1 MSSGVRRVPSSP
13 RSVYKIYRQ
22 GAENSKSLRALA
34 LVYPS
39 GSAAVQ
45 AHRHVRRS
53 VISERTAEQAEN
65 AEGIFQWV
73 SLRLR
78 VWPVTFSLLD
88 VISAHSRNSVGSVG
102 RQVLWLWRPDLLTR
116 CGRYRFFV
124 CLCALPPH
132 TAGPAEQA
140 ASEWLLT
147 GGGEHRH
154 ISPTRGTY
162 PAIVRSQGRFAVA
175 YGARGHA
182 PSGCAAPARAAPPLL
197 LPDRLASAFGHVRR
211 PVAWANELLLRREA
225 APIRAVGT
233 EYHCSFL
240 LPSHR
245 CAWPPHAHPVPSL
258 RHRLWT
264 AILEQ
269 AGPGGHFYRRRGW
282 SPLVFPFQ
290 PAPCP
295 PALFCLGGDPL
306 LDASSIF
313 QACCQLNQGSCRQ
326 CLRRFPPRFWRLGRL
341 AMARVSWGP
350 ARPSARARRM
360 ALLVA
365 PSMSQTAPCTRTF
378 ICSSLFGILPTRSPR
393 GATSLLSGYSSPPV
407 LDLLLP

>member
-1 MSSGVRRVPSSP
+1 MRQATAP
-13 RSVYKIYRQ
+13 RLLAPFRFFFLTGWPPRLGTC
-22 GAENSKSLRALA
+22 GAPLHGQTNC
-34 LVYPS
+34 
-39 GSAAVQ
+39 
-45 AHRHVRRS
+45 
-53 VISERTAEQAEN
+53 
-65 AEGIFQWV
+65 F
-73 SLRLR
+73 
-78 VWPVTFSLLD
+78 
-88 VISAHSRNSVGSVG
+88 SVGKPLQSG
-102 RQVLWLWRPDLLTR
+102 P
-116 CGRYRFFV
+116 Y
-124 CLCALPPH
+124 ALST
-132 TAGPAEQA
+132 TAP
-140 ASEWLLT
+140 
-147 GGGEHRH
+147 
-154 ISPTRGTY
+154 
-162 PAIVRSQGRFAVA
+162 
-175 YGARGHA
+175 
-182 PSGCAAPARAAPPLL
+182 
-197 LPDRLASAFGHVRR
+197 
-211 PVAWANELLLRREA
+211 
-225 APIRAVGT
+225 
-233 EYHCSFL
+233 FL